1 MKNRKIGIIGIG
13 AVGKNCAYALLLQGL
28 ADELLLV
35 DADEKKVRAE
45 CQDLKDAMTY
55 CPYAAK
61 VEVADYG
68 DLGDCDIVVTA
79 VGNMNL
85 LLKTLNRVDELDFN
99 IEQVND
105 IVPKVMKG
113 GFHGIWI
120 NVSNPCDIITWQISH
135 LSGLPKGHVFGTG
148 TGLDSSRLTALL
160 AAQTGIAHR
169 SINAC
174 MMGEHGAA
182 IMVPWS
188 HVTFH
193 GEPLS
198 ELEKKDA
205 RFQFDHYQFRKKAEE
220 NAYMVLQGK
229 HRTEYG
235 ICTTL
240 AHDVKLVLHDE
251 KAIMP
256 ATFLLDGAYGETG
269 LFAGVP
275 CVIGHNGVEEIIEY
289 DLPDKEQK
297 EFHDCCESI
306 RSNMKLNDTVIR

>member
-35 DADEKKVRAE
+35 DADQKRVAAE

-61 VEVADYG
+61 VSVADYS

-79 VGNMNL
+79 VGNMNM

-105 IVPKVMKG
+105 FVPKVMAG

-120 NVSNPCDIITWQISH
+120 NVSNPCDIITHQIWK
-135 LSGLPKGHVFGTG
+135 LSGLPRGHVFGTG

-160 AAQTGIAHR
+160 SAQTGIAHR

-193 GEPLS
+193 GQPLA
-198 ELEKKDA
+198 ELEKEDP
-205 RFQFDHYQFRKKAEE
+205 RFQFDHWAFRKKAEE
-220 NAYMVLQGK
+220 NAYMVLTGK

-240 AHDVKLVLHDE
+240 MHDVSLVLHDE

-256 ATFLLDGAYGETG
+256 ASMSLDGAYGETG

-275 CVIGHNGVEEIIEY
+275 CIIGRDGVEEIIEF
-289 DLPDKEQK
+289 DLPDKEKQ
-297 EFHDCCESI
+297 EFHECCCSI
-306 RSNMKLNDTVIR
+306 RHNMTLNDTVIH